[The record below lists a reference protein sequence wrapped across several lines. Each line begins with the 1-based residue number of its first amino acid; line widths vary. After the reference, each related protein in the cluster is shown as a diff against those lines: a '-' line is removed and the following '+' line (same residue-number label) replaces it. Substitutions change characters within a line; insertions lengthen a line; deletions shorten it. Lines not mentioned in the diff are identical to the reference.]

1 MPFSLSSPP
10 PLLYSSLKQQPHYSE
25 VPLPTILLLKPLVHH
40 TQSPSPRLLIPSK
53 LTEEGTNCKGT
64 LWVVPFGNPA
74 LPGISED
81 LSLDTG
87 LKKLIASLRYSISLH
102 YYLFLNYK
110 KVPKARL
117 FFFFFFFLFCLS
129 QFFSYLVPLEPP
141 FLFLLSILQ
150 SKSFTALLPTKSLGL
165 EFSSL
170 WSCSPALVQCHS
182 SPCQISAL
190 QGTAVADLGY

>member
-1 MPFSLSSPP
+1 MCLFLYPPPP

-64 LWVVPFGNPA
+64 LWVVPLGNPA

-117 FFFFFFFLFCLS
+117 FFFFSFLP
-129 QFFSYLVPLEPP
+129 V
-141 FLFLLSILQ
+141 SIL
-150 SKSFTALLPTKSLGL
+150 LLFGSLGAS
-165 EFSSL
+165 FSFPPSHL
-170 WSCSPALVQCHS
+170 T
-182 SPCQISAL
+182 I
-190 QGTAVADLGY
+190 